1 MMHNG
6 VCITLA
12 GSRPDA
18 GARRLIVQDLSP
30 VTANRPNIFF
40 VGLMGAGK
48 TTVGRTVARRLNYP
62 FFDSDHEL
70 EARCGVRIPII
81 FEHEGEAGFRDREA
95 QVIAELTG
103 RSGIVLATG
112 GGAVLREVNRAALK
126 ANGTVV
132 YLRASPHDLWLR
144 TRHDRNRPLLQT
156 EDPKGRLEALYAER
170 DPLYREVADFI
181 IETGKPTVA
190 QLANMV
196 LMQLEM
202 AGFVFP
208 PAEIVPESAED
219 DGPPAQDTHS

>member
-1 MMHNG
+1 
-6 VCITLA
+6 
-12 GSRPDA
+12 
-18 GARRLIVQDLSP
+18 
-30 VTANRPNIFF
+30 
-40 VGLMGAGK
+40 MGAGK
-48 TTVGRTVARRLNYP
+48 TTVGRSVARRLDYP

-70 EARCGVRIPII
+70 EARCGVKIPVI
-81 FEHEGEAGFRDREA
+81 FEHEGEAGFRDREE
-95 QVIAELTG
+95 QMIAELTG
-103 RSGIVLATG
+103 RTGIVLATG
-112 GGAVLREVNRAALK
+112 GGAVLRDANRAALK

-156 EDPKGRLEALYAER
+156 EDPKGRLEALYAQR

-202 AGFVFP
+202 AGFTFP
-208 PAEIVPESAED
+208 SVEAAPDTDPVA
-219 DGPPAQDTHS
+219 GQPAQDTHS